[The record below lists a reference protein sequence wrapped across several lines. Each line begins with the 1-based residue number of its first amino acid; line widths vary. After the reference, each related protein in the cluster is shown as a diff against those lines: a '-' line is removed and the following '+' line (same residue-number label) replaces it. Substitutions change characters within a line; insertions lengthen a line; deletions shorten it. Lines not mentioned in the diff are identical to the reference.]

1 MLLEQHGCGIH
12 ALCFGTDGAG
22 GAGDGAADS
31 SRIKSVTP
39 AVEDLIGRRPGP
51 ENARG
56 ETSAICRE
64 GGRTRDPYY
73 RRHCPTRH
81 RHSAARQAEPNRR
94 SGYAHS
100 MANATVRENLR

>member
-64 GGRTRDPYY
+64 GRESPRPVLSKALPDAPPAQ
-73 RRHCPTRH
+73 R
-81 RHSAARQAEPNRR
+81 RQA
-94 SGYAHS
+94 G
-100 MANATVRENLR
+100 